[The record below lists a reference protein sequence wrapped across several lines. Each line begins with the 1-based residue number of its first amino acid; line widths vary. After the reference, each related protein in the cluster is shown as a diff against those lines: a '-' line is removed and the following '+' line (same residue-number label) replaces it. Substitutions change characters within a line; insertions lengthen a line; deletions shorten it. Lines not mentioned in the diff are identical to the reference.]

1 MLSLRTIFAPLA
13 LAFLLKVAVATS
25 VPDSEIPEQA
35 DVKLWALLVAGS
47 NGYINY
53 RHQADIC
60 HAYHVLHNHGIPD
73 ERIVVMMYDDI
84 AHDPSNPTPGVLIN
98 HPNGANVYAG
108 VPKDYTGDLVT
119 PANFL
124 SILQGKKIKGGS
136 GKVIASGPNDHVFV
150 FFSDHGAP
158 GLIAFPND
166 NLHATNLSR
175 VVKLMHTQKKFGKLV
190 FYIEACES
198 GSMFEGLLPDNINV
212 YAMTAANGEECS
224 YSCYYDDFRNTFL
237 GDVYSVK
244 WMENSDSEDLHKE
257 TLLKQFKIVK
267 SETSTSHVME
277 FGDLNIAQLKVSE
290 FQGAKSAPPITL
302 PKAPLDAVDSRDV
315 PIAIVRK
322 KLEKATDPQ
331 VKHELKHELDR
342 MLRNR
347 AFLKENMAQL
357 ATSVARGDTEMAE
370 FLLNAKIPLSNH
382 ACYEQAVR
390 YLDSRC
396 FELSANPYTL
406 AHLRLLVNMCEGNF
420 SVQEISE
427 AMDAVCTHP
436 TIVGIV

>member
-1 MLSLRTIFAPLA
+1 MLSLRKIFAPLA

-84 AHDPSNPTPGVLIN
+84 AHDPSNPTPGILIN
-98 HPNGANVYAG
+98 HPNGSNVYAG

-166 NLHATNLSR
+166 DLHATDLSR

-198 GSMFEGLLPDNINV
+198 GSMFEGLLPDNLNV
-212 YAMTAANGEECS
+212 YATTAANGTESS
-224 YSCYYDDFRNTFL
+224 YACYYDDHRGTYL

-244 WMENSDSEDLHKE
+244 WMEDSDSEDLHKE

-331 VKHELKHELDR
+331 VKHELKHELDQ

-347 AFLKENMAQL
+347 AFLKEKMAEL
-357 ATSVARGDTEMAE
+357 ATSVTRGDAEMADY
-370 FLLNAKIPLSNH
+370 LLSAKIRLANH

-390 YLDSRC
+390 YLDARC
-396 FELSANPYTL
+396 FELSANPHTL
-406 AHLRLLVNMCEGNF
+406 AHLRLLVNMCEVNF
-420 SVQEISE
+420 SVQEITE
-427 AMDAVCTHP
+427 AMDVVCTHP
-436 TIVGIV
+436 TVVGIV